1 VLFDPATISRFL
13 IFEIDAMKVISPTP
27 NPISKFLANHSPN
40 HSDNLPGLWI
50 DSPNRSDNLPGLW
63 IDSPNRSDN
72 LPGLWIDSPNRSD
85 NLPGLWIDSTAT
97 IDSHD
102 YYSGREEPEDN
113 IIRL

>member
-1 VLFDPATISRFL
+1 
-13 IFEIDAMKVISPTP
+13 MKVISPTP

-63 IDSPNRSDN
+63 IDSP
-72 LPGLWIDSPNRSD
+72 
-85 NLPGLWIDSTAT
+85 TT